1 MCLELLLN
9 SFFLIIGFFFMIW
22 GASLLIDGA
31 VSLAVRA
38 GISNLVIGM
47 TLIAFGTSAPELA
60 ASMNA
65 SISGF
70 GDISCGNII
79 GSNIANLGLVMGI
92 SAMLMPIAI
101 KRNTIL
107 WEVPFVITLSIIFW
121 LMEINLVFSR
131 LDGLILVILFL
142 VFTVYCILTAKGD
155 TDLDLVEAEDVQKH
169 SLTTK
174 RSLLYAGAGIIFLAG
189 GSDFLVKGAT
199 GFALAVGISE
209 AAVAVSIV
217 ALGTS
222 LPELVTSAVAAVKK
236 EGDISIGNILGSN
249 IFNFLI
255 VGGLTALVKPFYISE
270 RILNFDTPI
279 MLFFTFLL
287 FIVVATGRR
296 ISRIEGFIYTSLYIT
311 YIILVY
317 KYPNGIPL
325 F

>member
-1 MCLELLLN
+1 MLPELLTN
-9 SFFLIIGFFFMIW
+9 SFLLIVGFFFMIW
-22 GASLLIDGA
+22 GASLLVDGA

-47 TLIAFGTSAPELA
+47 TLVAFGTSAPELA

-92 SAMLMPIAI
+92 SALLMPIDI
-101 KRNTIL
+101 KRSTIL
-107 WEVPFVITLSIIFW
+107 WEVPFVITLSVIFW
-121 LMEINLVFSR
+121 LMEINLEFSR
-131 LDGLILVILFL
+131 IDGVILVILFL
-142 VFTVYCILTAKGD
+142 VFVVYCVLTAKTD
-155 TDLDLVEAEDVQKH
+155 VDLDLVEAEDIQKH
-169 SLTTK
+169 RLTVK
-174 RSLLYAGAGIIFLAG
+174 KALLYSGAGIIFLAG

-199 GFALAVGISE
+199 GFAVAVGISE

-222 LPELVTSAVAAVKK
+222 LPELVTSAVAAAKK
-236 EGDISIGNILGSN
+236 KGDISIGNILGSN

-255 VGGLTALVKPFYISE
+255 VGGLTALVKPFHISE

-279 MLFFTFLL
+279 MLFFTLLL
-287 FIVVATGRR
+287 FLVVTTGRKV
-296 ISRIEGFIYTSLYIT
+296 SRIEGLMYTILYIA
-311 YIILVY
+311 YIVLVY
-317 KYPNGIPL
+317 RYPNGIPL